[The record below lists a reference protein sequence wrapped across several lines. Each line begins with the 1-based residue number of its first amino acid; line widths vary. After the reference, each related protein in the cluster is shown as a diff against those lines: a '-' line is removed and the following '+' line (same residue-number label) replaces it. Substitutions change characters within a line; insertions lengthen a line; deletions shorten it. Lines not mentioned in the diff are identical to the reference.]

1 MEQYLEK
8 LLSQIR
14 CKKARPYI
22 AEELKGHIE
31 CQIEDNMQEGMSHV
45 EAERKAVEDMG
56 DPIEV
61 GISLDRIHKPRIAW
75 GLLLLVSI
83 ISVLGIW
90 VQQSIC
96 HQKDFLNLE
105 EQQQMIFQLY
115 GDSFVELVV
124 MGVVLMC
131 VVYFLDYTRI
141 AKWAKVI
148 GLFII
153 AMGVLVVVGFFGT
166 DINGVRY
173 RVGFGAFRVA
183 AIPFMMLYVPIY
195 GGILY
200 KHRNGGWVDFIKAIV
215 WLMIPVIITFAIPNV
230 TAAGVMFISMLF
242 QLTVA
247 VSKGWFRIPVKRTLI
262 GLWTAVL
269 VLPVTIFGMMYSFHL
284 LKWYQEERIR
294 SFLNGAGDGFYIT
307 DTIRTLLKKVQWIGN
322 SEVQVI
328 GNLPEFNS
336 DYIFTYVLSTYGMLA
351 GLLIVLV
358 LASLIFAIF
367 GAVFRQKNQLGL
379 IMGVGCGVLILVNM
393 GINLLG
399 AVGAIPPAS
408 SFLPFFSLGRDNIL
422 LCYVLVGIVLSIYR
436 YKDVYPANVNDIQM
450 TIKKEFT
457 INI

>member
-75 GLLLLVSI
+75 GLLLLVAI

-115 GDSFVELVV
+115 SDDFVNLVV
-124 MGVVLMC
+124 MGIVLMS

-148 GLFII
+148 GLYII

-173 RVGFGAFRVA
+173 RVGFGAFRIA
-183 AIPFMMLYVPIY
+183 AVPFMMLYVPVY

-200 KHRNGGWVDFIKAIV
+200 KHRNGGWGDFIKVIG
-215 WLMIPVIITFAIPNV
+215 WLIIPVIITFEIPNV
-230 TAAGVMFISMLF
+230 VAAGIMFISMF
-242 QLTVA
+242 CQLTVA
-247 VSKGWFRIPVKRTLI
+247 VLKGWFRIPVKRTLV

-269 VLPVTIFGMMYSFHL
+269 VLPVIIWGIMYSFHL

-294 SFLNGAGDGFYIT
+294 CFLSGTGEGFYIT
-307 DTIRTLLKKVQWIGN
+307 KIIRIVLKKVQWMGN
-322 SEVQVI
+322 SEVHVI

-336 DYIFTYVLSTYGMLA
+336 DYIFTYVIGTYGILA

-358 LASLIFAIF
+358 LATLVLAIF
-367 GAVFRQKNQLGL
+367 RAVFRQKNQLGL
-379 IMGVGCGVLILVNM
+379 VMGVGCGALILANI

-408 SFLPFFSLGRDNIL
+408 SFLPFFSLGRDNVL
-422 LCYVLVGIVLSIYR
+422 LSYVLVGIVLSIYR
-436 YKDVYPANVNDIQM
+436 YKDVYPANVNDVHM
-450 TIKKEFT
+450 TIRKKFT

>member
-75 GLLLLVSI
+75 GLLLLVAI

-90 VQQSIC
+90 VQQSIL
-96 HQKDFLNLE
+96 HQKDFQNLNE
-105 EQQQMIFQLY
+105 HQQMVFQLY
-115 GDSFVELVV
+115 GDGFVELVV

-153 AMGVLVVVGFFGT
+153 AMGVLAVVGFFGM
-166 DINGVRY
+166 DINGIRY
-173 RVGFGAFRVA
+173 RVGFGAFRIA
-183 AIPFMMLYVPIY
+183 AVPFMMTYVPVY

-200 KHRNGGWVDFIKAIV
+200 KHRNGGWADFIKAIV
-215 WLMIPVIITFAIPNV
+215 WLIIPVIITFEIPNV
-230 TAAGVMFISMLF
+230 AAAGVMFISMLL

-269 VLPVTIFGMMYSFHL
+269 VLPVTILGMMYSFHL

-294 SFLNGAGDGFYIT
+294 SFLNGTGDGFYIT

-328 GNLPEFNS
+328 GNLPEFNN
-336 DYIFTYVLSTYGMLA
+336 DYIFTYVISTYGMLA

-358 LASLIFAIF
+358 LVSLIFAIF
-367 GAVFRQKNQLGL
+367 GAVFRQKNQLGR
-379 IMGVGCGVLILVNM
+379 IMGVGCGALILVNM